1 MTEPEQAPTPGT
13 EPEEQDPLVKGVRLR
28 GERRQ
33 RWLREG
39 EPSVARSLAQIG
51 VLGWIIVVP
60 MLIGIYVGHW
70 MDHQFYTGLFWTA
83 PVLMLGVAFG
93 CWSAWKW
100 MNSA

>member
-1 MTEPEQAPTPGT
+1 MNGKEEP
-13 EPEEQDPLVKGVRLR
+13 DKLVQGARRRK
-28 GERRQ
+28 ERHQ

-39 EPSVARSLAQIG
+39 GDASVAGRLAQIG

-60 MLIGIYVGHW
+60 MLAGVFLGRWLDRLLHS
-70 MDHQFYTGLFWTA
+70 GVFWTA
-83 PVLMLGVAFG
+83 PLLLLGLGLG